1 MAQASRN
8 ERKKRRVR
16 RNLSLVTRELRKVNA
31 RHINAQFVLLAMLQ
45 SLGGTVVVN
54 PEDVDAA
61 MKAFTHLHWQSDRQ
75 EDGSMKVTL
84 LDDRNAAPAETA
96 DTEARPDRSVTS
108 QLMDNP
114 VDADQVTEDTPV
126 ANPGDGQ

>member
-16 RNLSLVTRELRKVNA
+16 RNLCLVTRELRNVNA

-45 SLGGTVVVN
+45 SLGGSVVVN
-54 PEDVDAA
+54 PEDVDTA

-84 LDDRNAAPAETA
+84 LDDRQAAPEDLS
-96 DTEARPDRSVTS
+96 DTEARPNRSVTA
-108 QLMDNP
+108 QLMGRP
-114 VDADQVTEDTPV
+114 VDADPVTETPAAEPV
-126 ANPGDGQ
+126 TQ